1 MGTIL
6 LVLSAVIAEAAF
18 LLVTGLK
25 KLRKSVGPW
34 DAAGVNFPLPR
45 RPADRHRFQERRH
58 HIVDYPFH
66 RRRSD
71 DTGGES

>member
-6 LVLSAVIAEAAF
+6 LILSAVVAEAAF
-18 LLVTGLK
+18 LLVSGLK
-25 KLRKSVGPW
+25 NLKKSAGPW
-34 DAAGVNFPLPR
+34 DAAGVNFPMPR
-45 RPADRHRFQERRH
+45 RADRHRFQERRH
-58 HIVDYPFH
+58 QILDYPFH

>member
-6 LVLSAVIAEAAF
+6 LVLSAVAAEAAF
-18 LLVTGLK
+18 LLATGLK
-25 KLRKSVGPW
+25 NLKKSVGPW
-34 DAAGVNFPLPR
+34 DASGVHFPMPR
-45 RPADRHRFQERRH
+45 RVDRHRFQERRH
-58 HIVDYPFH
+58 RIVDYPFH

>member
-6 LVLSAVIAEAAF
+6 LILAAVVAEAAF
-18 LLVTGLK
+18 LLATGMKNLK
-25 KLRKSVGPW
+25 KSVGPW
-34 DAAGVNFPLPR
+34 DAATAAGFPMAR
-45 RPADRHRFQERRH
+45 RVDRHRFQERRH
-58 HIVDYPFH
+58 QIVDYPFH

>member
-6 LVLSAVIAEAAF
+6 LILSAVVAEAAF
-18 LLVTGLK
+18 LLLTGLK
-25 KLRKSVGPW
+25 NLKKSVGPW

-45 RPADRHRFQERRH
+45 VDRHRFQERRH
-58 HIVDYPFH
+58 HIVDYPYH